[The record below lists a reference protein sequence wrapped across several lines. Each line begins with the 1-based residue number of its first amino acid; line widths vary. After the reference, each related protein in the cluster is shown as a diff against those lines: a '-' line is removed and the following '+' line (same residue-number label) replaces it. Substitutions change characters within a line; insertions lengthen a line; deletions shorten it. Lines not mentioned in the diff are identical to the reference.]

1 MTWSFQILAIVAMA
15 HGVVADDA
23 RELAVAYN
31 TTLEPS
37 PCATAGPV
45 PTPAPA
51 SPCATAAPCAT
62 VAP

>member
-1 MTWSFQILAIVAMA
+1 MTLTSRVVMVVAMF
-15 HGVVADDA
+15 HGVVSDDS

-51 SPCATAAPCAT
+51 SPCG
-62 VAP
+62 